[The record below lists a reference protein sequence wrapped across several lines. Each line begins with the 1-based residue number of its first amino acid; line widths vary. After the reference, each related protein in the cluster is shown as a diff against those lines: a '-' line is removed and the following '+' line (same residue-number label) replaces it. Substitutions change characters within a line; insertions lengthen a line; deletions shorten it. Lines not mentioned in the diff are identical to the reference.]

1 VTELP
6 GDAETLF
13 RAFMDRIPVAAWVV
27 DADDRVVYASEP
39 WPLDREQLG
48 TPIFDL
54 VPAEFAEPYR
64 EALRRARTTGQ
75 TQEITARG
83 PRPEHGPDAAGW
95 FRAFYFPVMGDL
107 VGGFG
112 VDITE
117 LVEAREALSAS
128 RGRLVAAGD
137 QARRRIERDLHD
149 GVQQHL
155 ITQLLTL
162 RLVRDLALSDAGRAV
177 EMLDNLIQDVNE
189 TVDEVRNLARGIH
202 PTALTKF
209 GLVAA
214 LQSLTARSSL
224 EVDLRCD
231 VDRRLPEAVEI
242 AAYFLCAESL
252 TNVAKYSGASRC
264 SISVTL
270 AADVLRVETSDEGVG
285 GAEVTRG
292 GGLEGLRDRIEALH
306 GDFVVSEACPH
317 GTRIVAT
324 IPVSAGM
331 APTDG

>member
-1 VTELP
+1 
-6 GDAETLF
+6 
-13 RAFMDRIPVAAWVV
+13 MDRIPVAAWVV
-27 DADDRVVYASEP
+27 DAEDRLVYASEP
-39 WPLDREQLG
+39 WPLDQEQLG

-54 VPAEFAEPYR
+54 VPPEFAEPYR
-64 EALRRARTTGQ
+64 GALRRARTTGRA
-75 TQEITARG
+75 QEITARG
-83 PRPEHGPDAAGW
+83 PRPERGPDATGW

-117 LVEAREALSAS
+117 LVEAREALLAS

-162 RLVRDLALSDAGRAV
+162 RLVRDLALSDAGKAV
-177 EMLDNLIQDVNE
+177 EMLDKLIQDVNE

-214 LQSLTARSSL
+214 LQGLTARSNL

-252 TNVAKYSGASRC
+252 TNVAKYSGTSRC
-264 SISVTL
+264 AISVTL
-270 AADVLRVETSDEGVG
+270 AADILRVENSDEGVG

-306 GDFVVSEACPH
+306 GEFVVTEAHPH

-324 IPVSAGM
+324 IPLSTDLA
-331 APTDG
+331 APVA